1 MKYESS
7 AITQKFCALL
17 WRVHSTGNLRCA
29 GGTLQTQD
37 GWLDS
42 HDRSLL
48 GAIVPVEKSDFGCCD
63 PLFGG
68 EIAL

>member
-1 MKYESS
+1 
-7 AITQKFCALL
+7 
-17 WRVHSTGNLRCA
+17 
-29 GGTLQTQD
+29 LQTQE

-42 HDRSLL
+42 YDRSLL
-48 GAIVPVEKSDFGCCD
+48 GAIVPVQKSDFGCCD

>member
-1 MKYESS
+1 MDLKLSE
-7 AITQKFCALL
+7 KFVALP
-17 WRVHSTGNLRCA
+17 WRVHSPGNLRCS
-29 GGTLQTQD
+29 GGPLQTQE

-48 GAIVPVEKSDFGCCD
+48 GATVPVEKSDFGCCD

>member
-1 MKYESS
+1 
-7 AITQKFCALL
+7 
-17 WRVHSTGNLRCA
+17 V
-29 GGTLQTQD
+29 LQTQE

-42 HDRSLL
+42 YDRSLL
-48 GAIVPVEKSDFGCCD
+48 GASVPVQKSDFGCCG